1 MRQTC
6 DDELNRWEKY
16 AYGCSELIFNPIKDW
31 WHMAPITKQLRTFV
45 WSKAPIHYKIGM
57 LAYMFSYYGIAAGFP
72 LSLLNYLLLGLQL
85 PVGGYY
91 LRGFE
96 IWMAVT
102 LAFPVAGNVG
112 FTLLEY
118 RLGQR
123 SLLSSLIENLTY
135 MPFL

>member
-1 MRQTC
+1 
-6 DDELNRWEKY
+6 
-16 AYGCSELIFNPIKDW
+16 
-31 WHMAPITKQLRTFV
+31 MAPITKQLRTFV